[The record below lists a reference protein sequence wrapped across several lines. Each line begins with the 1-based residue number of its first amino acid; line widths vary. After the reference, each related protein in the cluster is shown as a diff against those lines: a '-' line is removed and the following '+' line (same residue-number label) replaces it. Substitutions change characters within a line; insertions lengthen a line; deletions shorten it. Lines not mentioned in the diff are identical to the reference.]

1 MNYLEGLMEERL
13 AAHEMELFGHMCQP
27 SNQPKSTKPFFA
39 QFCNSLNQNQPNT
52 FIGQITPI
60 NLGKMSLA
68 ITEEKTCL
76 ICFSR
81 AGGNSEVGGD
91 EVQT

>member
-1 MNYLEGLMEERL
+1 MKWNYLDTC
-13 AAHEMELFGHMCQP
+13 ASPQ
-27 SNQPKSTKPFFA
+27 T
-39 QFCNSLNQNQPNT
+39 NQNQPRLSLLSFAIILNKTNQTEAT